1 VTTGNCLKPKN
12 NPKGYAVTKVIAIT
26 GKGGTG
32 KTAVAALL
40 IRYLSKKGKFT
51 LAVDADADTN
61 LPETLGCE
69 NVKTIGDAKEFLQAE
84 ITKPRPDNPDMNKE
98 SILKSKVYEIIEEM
112 PGYDLLV
119 MGRPEGSGCYCYVNN
134 LLRGIMDKLIVN
146 YDVVVI
152 DAEAG
157 LEHFSRKIIRDI
169 DDLIV
174 VTDASRRGFRTAE
187 RIRELVSE
195 LDSNVGRIHV
205 IANKVTDAN
214 REELIKLAG
223 DLKLS
228 LIGTIPLDPKI
239 EEMDIKGIPLFEIP
253 DDSVAAVEIE
263 KIVQKLGY

>member
-1 VTTGNCLKPKN
+1 M
-12 NPKGYAVTKVIAIT
+12 
-26 GKGGTG
+26 
-32 KTAVAALL
+32 
-40 IRYLSKKGKFT
+40 IRYLSKKGKFL

-69 NVKTIGDAKEFLQAE
+69 NVKTVGDAKESLQVE
-84 ITKPRPDNPDMNKE
+84 IKKPRPDNPDMNKE
-98 SILKSKVYEIIEEM
+98 SILKSKVYEVIEEM

-119 MGRPEGSGCYCYVNN
+119 MGRPEGTGCYCYVNN

-146 YDVVVI
+146 YDLVVI

-157 LEHFSRKIIRDI
+157 LEHFSRKILRDI
-169 DDLIV
+169 DDLLV
-174 VTDASRRGFRTAE
+174 VTDASRRGFQTAE
-187 RIRELVSE
+187 RIRELVNE

-214 REELIKLAG
+214 RQEIVKLAG
-223 DLKLS
+223 ELKLN
-228 LIGTIPLDPKI
+228 LIGVIPLDPKI

-263 KIVQKLGY
+263 KIVQKLGI

>member
-1 VTTGNCLKPKN
+1 M
-12 NPKGYAVTKVIAIT
+12 GYSVTKVIAIT

-40 IRYLSKKGKFT
+40 VRYLSKKGKFL

-69 NVKTIGDAKEFLQAE
+69 TAKTVGEAKEFLQAE
-84 ITKPRPDNPDMNKE
+84 ITKPKPDNPDMNKE
-98 SILKSKVYEIIEEM
+98 AILKSKVYEIIEEM

-134 LLRGIMDKLIVN
+134 LLRGIMDQLIIN
-146 YDVVVI
+146 YDVVII

-187 RIRELVSE
+187 RIHELVDE
-195 LDSNVGRIHV
+195 LGSNIGRIHV
-205 IANKVTDAN
+205 IANKVTASN
-214 REELIKLAG
+214 REELVKLAD
-223 DLKLS
+223 DLRLN
-228 LIGTIPLDPKI
+228 LIGMIPLDPKI
-239 EEMDIKGIPLFEIP
+239 EEMDIKGIPLFEIK
-253 DDSVAAVEIE
+253 DDSVAAQEVQ
-263 KIVQKLGY
+263 KIVQRMGF